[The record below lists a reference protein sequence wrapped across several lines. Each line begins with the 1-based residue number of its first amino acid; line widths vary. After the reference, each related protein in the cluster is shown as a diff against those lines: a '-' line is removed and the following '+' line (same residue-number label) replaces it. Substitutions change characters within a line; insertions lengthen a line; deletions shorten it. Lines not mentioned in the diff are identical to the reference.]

1 MSVLE
6 IPRGADKPLQLSR
19 ESAIAASEAHA
30 SASTGGFF
38 MTSPIA
44 DASLLIDGVEHYLWM
59 GRACMVL
66 RSAHEAG
73 QIAEFLG
80 LEIRSAD
87 A

>member
-6 IPRGADKPLQLSR
+6 IPRGNDKPLQLSR
-19 ESAIAASEAHA
+19 ESAIDAAAAHA
-30 SASTGGFF
+30 SAATGGFF

-44 DASLLIDGVEHYLWM
+44 DASVLVDGAEHYLWM

-66 RSAHEAG
+66 HSAHEAG